1 MIRINLLPV
10 REIKKRQII
19 KTRLLASAVGFV
31 LFLSLLTSV
40 TVYQHYILSDLNS
53 EKTKLEAEKKKFNT
67 TIEEIKKIEEEKGLI
82 KTRIEIINNL
92 KLSSPLTVHILD
104 EIAAL
109 TPLKRIWLTSIS
121 QSGGALKISGMA
133 LDNQTIAK
141 FMDDLENS
149 NFIDNVSL
157 SNSSMK
163 QYAERNLKAFTL
175 TGSVTM
181 PPSSTETNTAK

>member
-67 TIEEIKKIEEEKGLI
+67 TIEEIKKIEEENGLI